1 MKMKKMV
8 RQVDLSLDGYLKIQL
23 ESRGTYML
31 YAIDRL
37 L

>member
-1 MKMKKMV
+1 MRTKKMV

-23 ESRGTYML
+23 ESRGRYML
-31 YAIDRL
+31 CAIDRL